1 MRGVFSKWGRDY
13 CYCYLPVLLLVLL
26 LLLLPVLLLPATA
39 TCTVTATATAA
50 AAAAAAATNNRSTI
64 PQWTRERHQQFS
76 KQESPEEAIVFNAH
90 V

>member
-39 TCTVTATATAA
+39 TCTATATAT
-50 AAAAAAATNNRSTI
+50 AAAAATNNRSTI